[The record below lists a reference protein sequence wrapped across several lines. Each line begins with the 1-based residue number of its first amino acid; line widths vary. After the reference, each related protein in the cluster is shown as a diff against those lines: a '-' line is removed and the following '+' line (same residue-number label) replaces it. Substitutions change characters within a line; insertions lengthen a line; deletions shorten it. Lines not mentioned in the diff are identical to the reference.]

1 MAERALDI
9 QAGFLPY
16 GDGSGYQVSVCLR
29 ECAGEGFMLSID
41 TSYHFEARLWPEVR
55 DGIERLL
62 RALPLTVDADD
73 ASGITRDDIE
83 QPHPSD
89 A

>member
-1 MAERALDI
+1 MPERALDI

-16 GDGSGYQVSVCLR
+16 SDGSGYQVAVCLR

-41 TSYHFEARLWPEVR
+41 TSYQFDASKWPEVR

-62 RALPLTVDADD
+62 RALPMPIDADP
-73 ASGITRDDIE
+73 AVTNGTRE
-83 QPHPSD
+83 G
-89 A
+89 AA